1 VVGASTVTVS
11 EPVDLEETL
20 LGRPDTVTHI
30 LETLT
35 AETLSAEVIRQ
46 GTAAAGADDA
56 LVVAAGES
64 LTHRTA
70 VLRGWPSGLPYLY
83 AESAFVPE
91 RLPDGA
97 RRQLERSREPIG
109 RVLVAHGLHLARE
122 ALPRPEPPYP
132 ASAVTAGGRLG
143 IVWAR
148 AYRLM
153 VDGAPVFAIK
163 EWFFRSVQD
172 ALDRS
177 AAS

>member
-1 VVGASTVTVS
+1 MTVS
-11 EPVDLEETL
+11 EPVDLEEAL
-20 LGRPDTVTHI
+20 LSRPGTVTHI
-30 LETLT
+30 LEKLT

-46 GTAAAGADDA
+46 GAVAPGVDDA
-56 LVVAAGES
+56 LAVSPGES

-70 VLRGWPSGLPYLY
+70 VLRGWPSGRPYLY

-97 RRQLERSREPIG
+97 RQQLERSCAPIG
-109 RVLVAHGLHLARE
+109 RVLVAHGLHLARDP
-122 ALPRPEPPYP
+122 LPRPEPPYP
-132 ASAVTAGGRLG
+132 ASAVGAGGQWG

-148 AYRLM
+148 AYRL
-153 VDGAPVFAIK
+153 VVGGVPVFAIK

-177 AAS
+177 GGS

>member
-1 VVGASTVTVS
+1 VVGASTVTAF

-20 LGRPDTVTHI
+20 LGRPHTVTHI

-46 GTAAAGADDA
+46 GPVAAGVDDA
-56 LVVAAGES
+56 LAVSTRET

-97 RRQLERSREPIG
+97 RHQLERSCEPIG
-109 RVLVAHGLHLARE
+109 RVLVAHGLNLARE
-122 ALPRPEPPYP
+122 TLPRPERPYP
-132 ASAVTAGGRLG
+132 ASAVTAGGQLG

-163 EWFFRSVQD
+163 EWFFRSVLD

-177 AAS
+177 AAT